1 MQRFML
7 KSKIHRATVTGANV
21 DYEGSVAIDGA
32 LLDEAGVLPFEKVEI
47 YNISNGNRFE
57 TYAITAARGSGTVC
71 INGAAAHLAR
81 KGDIVII
88 ASYVVL
94 SDEEA
99 QRHEPVLVY
108 VDEFNGVKRVSPRL
122 VHSV

>member
-1 MQRFML
+1 ML

-21 DYEGSVAIDGA
+21 DYEGSVAIDEA

-94 SDEEA
+94 TEEEA
-99 QRHEPVLVY
+99 QRHKPVLVY
-108 VDEFNGVKRVSPRL
+108 VDEFNGVKRVSPHL